1 MNNIFVIVSKVPSIL
16 EINHI
21 DPLFKC
27 WLATEDVAFVVV
39 AQYDNFKN
47 RFARENKIWI
57 H

>member
-1 MNNIFVIVSKVPSIL
+1 MIFVIVSNVPNIL
-16 EINHI
+16 EINHV

-39 AQYDNFKN
+39 AAQYDNFKN
-47 RFARENKIWI
+47 RFARENKIYI